1 MSSIF
6 QKVYVYTAALI
17 AVSRSAPHLCSVQGL
32 WVSVYACS
40 AALIAVS
47 RSHPC
52 SLQGLWV
59 SVYASSAALIA
70 VSMSSAAEGV
80 SVCLQCC
87 PHRSVQV
94 CPQ

>member
-6 QKVYVYTAALI
+6 QKVYVY
-17 AVSRSAPHLCSVQGL
+17 
-32 WVSVYACS
+32 S
-40 AALIAVS
+40 AALIAMS
-47 RSHPC
+47 KPPPTP
-52 SLQGLWV
+52 LQ
-59 SVYASSAALIA
+59 SSA
-70 VSMSSAAEGV
+70 V